1 MLSYIL
7 FVFLPTI
14 KLMYANKE
22 VQIYTITI
30 QENSKFFFPILHLNS
45 TMSVDIFIVRLLPF
59 IDNRNYLFIRLTGYN
74 WVESNRIPP
83 I

>member
-22 VQIYTITI
+22 VQIYTITFYI
-30 QENSKFFFPILHLNS
+30 
-45 TMSVDIFIVRLLPF
+45 
-59 IDNRNYLFIRLTGYN
+59 
-74 WVESNRIPP
+74 
-83 I
+83 